1 MLMAAYSTLLGLGLA
16 LSSPWWLLRMA
27 TTSRY
32 REGLPERLGRV
43 PLRLRLATE
52 GRRVVWLHA
61 VSVGEV
67 LAVAGL
73 VHDLEAALN
82 RPEAGLNRSE
92 TGLNRPQAGPYQ
104 PTARPATLQD
114 APWIVVVSTTTRTGQ
129 ALARERFGADRVF
142 YLPLDFR
149 WAVQAFLRGLRPAL
163 LVLAESELW
172 PRLLDECA
180 WARIPVAVVN
190 ARVSDRS
197 FRRAGRVRG
206 VWRHVL
212 GKVTLFLAQ
221 SPEDARRLHAL
232 GAPDA
237 AVRLSGNLKYDPCT
251 VRTGPVVNLL
261 RGALAGRPVIVAGS
275 TVEGEED
282 LLLQACE
289 QVWRVVPS
297 ALLVLAPRHPERFA
311 AVLGAARYVRV
322 GKVSALRPE
331 NVAELLGLP
340 EALGI
345 CLQVLVLDTLGDLAA
360 VYGLAT
366 VAFVGGSLV
375 ARGGHNPLEPA
386 RLGVPV
392 VMGPSFANFRHVV
405 QTMEAAGGIRIVE
418 NGEKLASTLIELLTK
433 PEAAHSV
440 GERGQT
446 VFAREGGATTRSIQ
460 MLMPLIY
467 ASDHAHVRTNDRPP
481 GSRPSIGAPRPSL
494 PEEVPA

>member
-82 RPEAGLNRSE
+82 RPAAEAANLYDR
-92 TGLNRPQAGPYQ
+92 
-104 PTARPATLQD
+104 
-114 APWIVVVSTTTRTGQ
+114 PWIVVVSTTTRTGQ
-129 ALARERFGADRVF
+129 AVARERFGADRVF

-149 WAVQAFLRGLRPAL
+149 WAVGAFLRGLRPAL

-172 PRLLDECA
+172 PRLLDECTRA
-180 WARIPVAVVN
+180 QIPVAVVN

-206 VWRHVL
+206 LWRHIL

-232 GAPDA
+232 GAPDT
-237 AVRLSGNLKYDPCT
+237 AVRLSGNLKYDLRA
-251 VRTGPVVNLL
+251 VRTGPVVDLL
-261 RGALAGRPVIVAGS
+261 RGALEGRPVIVAGS

-311 AVLGAARYVRV
+311 AVRGAAGHVRAER
-322 GKVSALRPE
+322 VSALRPE
-331 NVAELLGLP
+331 NIAAVLGSP
-340 EALGI
+340 EAPGI

-392 VMGPSFANFRHVV
+392 VIGPSFVNFRHVV
-405 QTMEAAGGIRIVE
+405 GTMEAAGGIRIVE
-418 NGEKLASTLIELLTK
+418 NGEELASTLIELLTK

-446 VFAREGGATTRSIQ
+446 VFAREGGATARSIQ

-467 ASDHAHVRTNDRPP
+467 ASDRANS
-481 GSRPSIGAPRPSL
+481 SRPSGGAPRPSL
-494 PEEVPA
+494 PEEVSA